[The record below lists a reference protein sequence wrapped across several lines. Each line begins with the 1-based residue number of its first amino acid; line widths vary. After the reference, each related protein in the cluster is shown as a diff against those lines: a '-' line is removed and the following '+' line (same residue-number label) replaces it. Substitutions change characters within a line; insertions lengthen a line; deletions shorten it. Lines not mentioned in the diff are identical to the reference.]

1 MERRR
6 NKNMG
11 TIKTVCGEIKQEEL
25 GFTSMHEHLLCDFT
39 EMMKLSIEPA
49 ARAQIERIPESMLAL
64 NMGNLY
70 ALRSG
75 MGSFSKDCA
84 SAYDM
89 DYMVGELKAFAAM
102 GGKAI
107 VDASPMAAKAK
118 KNVSGLRE
126 LSEKSGVHIVTC
138 TGLYTAATQP
148 EEYKEMPE
156 EELEALFEKQL
167 EEGMDGTDIKPGFMK
182 CAINTVGDCMG
193 VDASE
198 IKAVR
203 ACARAAAKAGC
214 SIHIHNGYPM
224 GINECVPVA
233 QMVLE
238 LGVKPEKLLM
248 LHMDSL
254 ILKPHTDLEYIS
266 DFNAVKSVDIELML
280 RLLDMGVNVG
290 FDSWDMLVGGF
301 PTNTDRLKALV
312 ELLRR
317 GYGGQI
323 VMGHDAYDKSRSVAY
338 GYTGYTGFIRNA
350 LPTLRQLGFE
360 KEIAKLTVEN
370 PARIL
375 AY

>member
-1 MERRR
+1 MS
-6 NKNMG
+6 M
-11 TIKTVCGEIKQEEL
+11 IQTVCGAIKPEEL

-49 ARAQIERIPESMLAL
+49 ARAQIDRIPASMLEL
-64 NMGNLY
+64 NMQNLPS
-70 ALRSG
+70 LRSG

-84 SAYDM
+84 SLYDM

-118 KNVSGLRE
+118 KNMKGLRK
-126 LSEKSGVHIVTC
+126 LSEKSGVHVVTC
-138 TGLYTAATQP
+138 TGLYTANTQP
-148 EEYKEMPE
+148 EEYKAMSEDD
-156 EELEALFEKQL
+156 LAALFKKQL
-167 EEGMDGTDIKPGFMK
+167 EEGMDGTDIRPGFMK

-193 VDASE
+193 VDSSE

-203 ACARAAAKAGC
+203 ACARVAAETGC

-224 GINECVPVA
+224 GMNECVPVA
-233 QMVLE
+233 EMVLD

-254 ILKPHTDLEYIS
+254 ILRPHTDLEYIN
-266 DFNAVKSVDIELML
+266 DIDVVKTVDIELML

-290 FDSWDMLVGGF
+290 FDSWDMQVGGF

-312 ELLRR
+312 ELLKR

-323 VMGHDAYDKSRSVAY
+323 VMGHDAYDKSRGVAY

-350 LPTLRQLGFE
+350 LPTLRQLGYE
-360 KEIAKLTVEN
+360 KEIEMLTIQN
-370 PARIL
+370 PAKIL
-375 AY
+375 AF